1 MHFTIAKTVGN
12 KDSFLGLIGKTP
24 RTVVLCNQR
33 EVGLRAVLVRGQSIE
48 SDSAQSAES
57 TSRSVSLRGV
67 TYFAKWGKKGFEL
80 NKGKIQTILSVSFK
94 WI

>member
-12 KDSFLGLIGKTP
+12 KDRFLGLIGKTP

-57 TSRSVSLRGV
+57 TSRSVSLRGA
-67 TYFAKWGKKGFEL
+67 TYFAKWEKKV
-80 NKGKIQTILSVSFK
+80 LSLTK
-94 WI
+94 EKYKQY